1 MARGKSQP
9 TDYALSY
16 GGHRL
21 PVVAVLTREYWL
33 FGPVGVSNRTA
44 RPAFDEYIFG
54 SLAQAHGTGF
64 RGFGAPSQ
72 RVLSKRDSK
81 AAQQVVPEA
90 PMTMPSERPA
100 VMLVGGRV

>member
-44 RPAFDEYIFG
+44 RPVFDEYI
-54 SLAQAHGTGF
+54 SVAWLKRTEQASGVLGRHRGCAFKARLEGCSTG
-64 RGFGAPSQ
+64 
-72 RVLSKRDSK
+72 
-81 AAQQVVPEA
+81 
-90 PMTMPSERPA
+90 
-100 VMLVGGRV
+100 